1 MVTFDALPCPAWR
14 RHPLPC
20 LRPLIAS
27 SVSSLC
33 LCLPALP
40 ALPAVLQPHP
50 QTLTKEIEAYRV
62 ATAGTGGDLALPG
75 CSMLSSCAA
84 AQCKRA
90 AGLCWHLLTLLT
102 HTRVPPPADAPRFE
116 VHRLLM
122 ADSGTLLLCSVDTT
136 GHLAKAS

>member
-1 MVTFDALPCPAWR
+1 MWEGMPARTRTFTCTCTAHSASR
-14 RHPLPC
+14 REGTWEP
-20 LRPLIAS
+20 
-27 SVSSLC
+27 SSLS
-33 LCLPALP
+33 
-40 ALPAVLQPHP
+40 
-50 QTLTKEIEAYRV
+50 
-62 ATAGTGGDLALPG
+62 D
-75 CSMLSSCAA
+75 LSSCAA